1 MDGQIHIGHI
11 QHTYNLA
18 NCLIPCALDMVLL
31 LFLTRH
37 PITRSYYIKVN
48 SMHGMIYM
56 YVHQETG
63 MQPNKEEVLG
73 LNVFITVDRRT

>member
-1 MDGQIHIGHI
+1 MGNTNRVYTTHI
-11 QHTYNLA
+11 QSSA

-31 LFLTRH
+31 LFFKAPH
-37 PITRSYYIKVN
+37 HRSYYIKVN
-48 SMHGMIYM
+48 SMQGMIYM
-56 YVHQETG
+56 YVHQEAG